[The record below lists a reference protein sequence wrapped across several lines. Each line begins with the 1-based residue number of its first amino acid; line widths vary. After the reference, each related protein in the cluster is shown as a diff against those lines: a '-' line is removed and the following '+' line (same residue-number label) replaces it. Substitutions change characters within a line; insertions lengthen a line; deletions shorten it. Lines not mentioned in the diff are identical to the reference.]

1 MGKKITPGLRK
12 RGGVWHIE
20 KTLDGRR
27 LYESTGTGNLV
38 EAERFLARRLEEIRQ
53 ATVYGVR
60 PERTFEQAA
69 LEYIKVKAY
78 KKSIRKE
85 AERLNQVQPWIGHL
99 PLQKLHMGVLQSFI
113 AQRRKDG
120 VKSRTINQALKTVR
134 QVVNFAADELID
146 EYGLTWLASA
156 PKIKLLPEPDLRPP
170 RPLSWEEQGR
180 LFKALP
186 DHLATMALFI
196 VNTGLRDAE
205 ICGLRWE
212 WEVKLQGLEG
222 TGFILPAGR
231 FKSRYE
237 GLVLLNRVAQSV
249 VESQRGKHS
258 EFVFTYRG
266 EPINRMLNTG
276 WRQARKE
283 TGIDVRVH
291 DLRHTFGMR
300 LRAAGV
306 GFEDRQDLLRHKS
319 NRITTHYS
327 KAEISNLLDAV
338 GSICNR
344 EEKPEIVL
352 IRKVVGQ

>member
-1 MGKKITPGLRK
+1 MGTKITPGLRK
-12 RGGVWHIE
+12 RGGIWHIE

-27 LYESTGTGNLV
+27 LYESTGTSDLA
-38 EAERFLARRLEEIRQ
+38 EAERYLTRRLEEIRK
-53 ATVYGVR
+53 ATVYGIR
-60 PERTFEQAA
+60 PERMFGEAGI
-69 LEYIKVKAY
+69 EYIKAKAY

-85 AERLNQVQPWIGHL
+85 AERLNQVHPWIGHV
-99 PLQKLHMGVLQSFI
+99 PLHKLHMGLLQPFI
-113 AQRRKDG
+113 AQSRKDA
-120 VKSRTINQALKTVR
+120 VKSRTINQALKIVR
-134 QVVNFAADELID
+134 QVVNFAAEELID
-146 EYGLTWLASA
+146 EHGLTWLESA

-170 RPLSWEEQGR
+170 RPLSWDDQMR
-180 LFKALP
+180 LFQKLP

-222 TGFILPAGR
+222 TAFILPAGM

-237 GLVLLNRVAQSV
+237 GLVLLNRVAQNV
-249 VESQRGKHS
+249 VESQRGKHP
-258 EFVFTYRG
+258 EFVFTYQG
-266 EPINRMLNTG
+266 EPICRMLNTG
-276 WRQARKE
+276 WKKARKE
-283 TGIDVRVH
+283 TALDVRVH

-327 KAEISNLLDAV
+327 KAEIRNLLDALD
-338 GSICNR
+338 SICNR

-352 IRKVVGQ
+352 IRRVVNQ

>member
-53 ATVYGVR
+53 ATVFGVR

-69 LEYIKVKAY
+69 LEYVKAKAY

-99 PLQKLHMGVLQSFI
+99 PLQKLHMGVLQPFI
-113 AQRRKDG
+113 AQRRRDG

-134 QVVNFAADELID
+134 QVVNFAAEELID

-180 LFKALP
+180 FFQALP

-231 FKSRYE
+231 FKSREE
-237 GLVLLNRVAQSV
+237 GLVLLNRIAQNI
-249 VESQRGKHS
+249 VESQRGKHA

-327 KAEISNLLDAV
+327 KAEIRNLLDAV
-338 GSICNR
+338 DSICNR

-352 IRKVVGQ
+352 IRRVVGQ